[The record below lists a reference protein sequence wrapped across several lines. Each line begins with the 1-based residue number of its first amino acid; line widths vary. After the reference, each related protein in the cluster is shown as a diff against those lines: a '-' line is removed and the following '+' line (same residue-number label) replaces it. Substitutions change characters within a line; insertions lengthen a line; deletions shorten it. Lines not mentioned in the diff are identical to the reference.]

1 MSNGKEIESKILTE
15 ISKAVIGKDDVIKKA
30 LAAILAGG
38 HILLEDIPGVGKTT
52 LAVAIS
58 KTMSLHYNR
67 MQFTPDVMPSDVIG
81 FSVFNKEKGS
91 FQYKNGVIMC
101 NLFLADEIN
110 RTSSKT
116 QSALLEAM
124 EEGKVT
130 VDGITRELPNPFT
143 VIATQ
148 NPIGSAGTTLLPDSQ
163 LDRFMVRLSMGYPQ
177 KRDEINILKSKFGG
191 NNPLM
196 DIGKILGAEEIVKIR
211 EEVSE
216 IFVHDAIYDYIVN
229 IVTLTRNSDLLEIGI
244 SPRGTVAIVNISKAM
259 AYLSGR
265 NYVIPEDV
273 IAIIQATAAHRII
286 LSTKAKISKKTTTD
300 VLNDIVGQVSVK
312 KD

>member
-1 MSNGKEIESKILTE
+1 MSKGKEIESKILTE

-229 IVTLTRNSDLLEIGI
+229 IVTLTRNSDLLEVGI

-273 IAIIQATAAHRII
+273 ISIIQATAAHRII

>member
-229 IVTLTRNSDLLEIGI
+229 IVTLTRNSDLLEVGI

-273 IAIIQATAAHRII
+273 ISIIQATAAHRII